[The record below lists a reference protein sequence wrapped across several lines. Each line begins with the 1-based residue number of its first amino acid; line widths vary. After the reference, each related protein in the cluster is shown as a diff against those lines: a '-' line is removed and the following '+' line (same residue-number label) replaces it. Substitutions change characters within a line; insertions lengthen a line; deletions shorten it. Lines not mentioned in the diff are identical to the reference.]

1 MSSPDEMDQLFK
13 ALADPSRRQILDL
26 LKARPGQNVSD
37 LTEQFPFS
45 RFAVM
50 KHLRILE
57 EANLVTSRR
66 EGRSRQLFLNAV
78 PIQTLADRWMSSFS
92 ALWASSLTSMKYQ
105 LENGEEPMSTPDQ
118 VYVVYI
124 RTTPEKLWQCLT
136 EPEMTRHYFHGTD
149 FQSELT
155 MGASIEYKLTEGDST
170 RVAVSGEIFEIE
182 PPRRLGYTFRFMSN
196 DDPHTR
202 VRYAID
208 PVGDM
213 VKLTVTHEGFDGETE
228 TYKDTQQGWPPILS
242 GLKTLL
248 ETGEPLQFPEE

>member
-1 MSSPDEMDQLFK
+1 MTTDENMDPIFK

-26 LKARPGQNVSD
+26 LKAQPGLNVAD
-37 LTEQFPFS
+37 LTEHFSFS

-50 KHLRILE
+50 KHLRVLE
-57 EANLVTSRR
+57 GANLVVSRR
-66 EGRSRQLFLNAV
+66 EGRSRQLFLNAI
-78 PIQTLADRWMSSFS
+78 PIQTVHDRWMSSFS
-92 ALWASSLTSMKYQ
+92 AHWASSLTQFKAQ
-105 LENGEEPMSTPDQ
+105 LEQGESTMSTPDQ

-124 RTTPEKLWQCLT
+124 RTTAEKLWQALT
-136 EPEMTRHYFHGTD
+136 EPELTRQYFHGTD
-149 FQSELT
+149 FQSQLT
-155 MGASIEYKLTEGDST
+155 MGSTIEYRLPDGDST

-208 PVGDM
+208 PVGEM
-213 VKLTVTHEGFDGETE
+213 VKLTVTHEGFGGETT
-228 TYKDTQQGWPPILS
+228 TYRDTLEGWPPILS

-248 ETGEPLQFPEE
+248 ETGQPLVFPDE